1 MLEEESLFGEESP
14 EQIAQLIR
22 EQDPYVWSIRETA
35 LIAVVN
41 EIRNDEEALAEMEN
55 NETFSILESMY
66 AYTSG
71 YHSTSRAEY
80 EARNRAYKL
89 FRARLAREGKLLEN
103 LDLVQDM
110 PL

>member
-1 MLEEESLFGEESP
+1 MLNENSLFGEESP

-22 EQDPYVWSIRETA
+22 EQDPYVWEIRETA

-41 EIRNDEEALAEMEN
+41 EIRKDEEALAEMEN
-55 NETFSILESMY
+55 NETFSILESLY
-66 AYTSG
+66 AYTAG
-71 YHSTSRAEY
+71 FHHTQKEEY

-89 FRARLAREGKLLEN
+89 FRAKLAREGKLVEN

-110 PL
+110 P